1 MNIAPARP
9 RTRDI
14 ATEND
19 VGVVVRRFYRAAI
32 PDDLLG
38 PVFEQFGVDWSVH
51 IPKLV
56 RYWSRALLGTRGYT
70 GNTIRAHHAVYDV
83 APFGDEHL
91 ARWIELWSEAI
102 DESYAG
108 PLSERAKQRAVD
120 VAQSLRS
127 SMRRRGEGGNR

>member
-9 RTRDI
+9 RARDI

-19 VGVVVRRFYRAAI
+19 IGVVVRRFYRAAM

-51 IPKLV
+51 IPKLI

-70 GNTIRAHHAVYDV
+70 GNTIRAHHAVHDV

-91 ARWIELWSEAI
+91 ARWIELWCETI
-102 DESYAG
+102 DETYAG

-120 VAQSLRS
+120 VAQSLCS